1 MIDKTILIVDDTV
14 TNLDILSEL
23 LSDYDVIEATNGK
36 DALDIVEEDD
46 IDLILLDIMMPE
58 MDGFEVCKKLK
69 ENVETKNIPI
79 IFITAKTDETS
90 IVQAYD
96 IGGADYVTKPFLP
109 KELLSRVKKELQIQ
123 DMMAELKLLASTD
136 PMTKLYN
143 RRYFSKIS
151 EHTLDLA
158 KREKKDLSIIMLDID
173 KFKNVNDTYGH
184 NVGDEVII
192 HLANEMRKHQR
203 ESDIS
208 ARFGGEEFVIL
219 LPNTDSEGAKI
230 VAQKLRE
237 SVENAKIVYDGTNT
251 LSYTISLG
259 VSQIDL
265 SKNQTIED
273 GLKES
278 DDALYEAKETGRNK
292 VCVNGKELQ

>member
-1 MIDKTILIVDDTV
+1 MIEKTILIVDDTV

-292 VCVNGKELQ
+292 VCVK

>member
-109 KELLSRVKKELQIQ
+109 KELLSRVKKELHIQ

-151 EHTLDLA
+151 EHTLDLS

-173 KFKNVNDTYGH
+173 KFKKVNDTYGH
-184 NVGDEVII
+184 SVGDEVII
-192 HLANEMRKHQR
+192 HLANEMRNNQR
-203 ESDIS
+203 KSDIS

-292 VCVNGKELQ
+292 VCVR